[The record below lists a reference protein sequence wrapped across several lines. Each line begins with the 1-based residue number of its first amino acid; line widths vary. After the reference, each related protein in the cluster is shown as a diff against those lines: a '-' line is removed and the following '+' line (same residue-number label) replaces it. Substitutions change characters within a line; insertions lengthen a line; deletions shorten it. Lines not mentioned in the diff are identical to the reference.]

1 MVRSSYDV
9 QRLTAPSMD
18 TNLSPDELAVWE
30 DADSMILPPLEDRD
44 AADPESVALEQAKE
58 RQNPYSRVAEAYK
71 RKAEYEASRPKLGD
85 HKPNKWQRLAAAA
98 ANFGAGY
105 VNMGGRTRVDSG
117 ALNTLNNELLRPGYT
132 RAMQDWQDQGAG
144 INAEVEGTRA
154 QAQIDMASQRA
165 DIDRKRAEAYARSQE
180 AIAAERKAR
189 TDAAAKGEWRADPR
203 GGKIWNTKTGE
214 MKETSPPNPGRP
226 FETKEQEWARRHK
239 EATEG
244 LGYKIGSP
252 EYRAYMGDKAAL
264 EEIKSKL
271 RPARG
276 GKGGGGGRQER
287 RGTPGQF
294 DDVQNDADSEYEKA
308 EEEALKKLK
317 DANLFQW
324 NEKSPWEYHNDAD
337 GKTVL
342 GIQAW
347 LKDRKNKI
355 AEKYA
360 RRVKQYGGEAEAVRY
375 GGGEKK
381 PAIKTTEKD
390 VVDWANKNGVDPAKA
405 IAAAKQRGAL

>member
-1 MVRSSYDV
+1 
-9 QRLTAPSMD
+9 MD
-18 TNLSPDELAVWE
+18 TNLSPDELAAWE

-44 AADPESVALEQAKE
+44 AADPESVALEMAKE
-58 RQNPYSRVAEAYK
+58 RQNPYARVAEAYK

-85 HKPNKWQRLAAAA
+85 HRPNKWQRLAAAA

-165 DIDRKRAEAYARSQE
+165 EIERKRAEAYARSQD

-189 TDAAAKGEWRADPR
+189 MNKPPSRYINTAKGAFDTET
-203 GGKIWNTKTGE
+203 GKYVEAPKD
-214 MKETSPPNPGRP
+214 PGRP

-244 LGYKIGSP
+244 LGYKVGSP
-252 EYRAYMGDKAAL
+252 EYRAHMGDKAAL

-271 RPARG
+271 QPARG

-287 RGTPGQF
+287 LGTPGQF

-337 GKTVL
+337 GTTVL

-381 PAIKTTEKD
+381 PDTNTLKGQVVVSLPNGKRVTFPDESSANAFKRKAGIK
-390 VVDWANKNGVDPAKA
+390 
-405 IAAAKQRGAL
+405 

>member
-18 TNLSPDELAVWE
+18 TNLSPDELAAWE

-44 AADPESVALEQAKE
+44 AADPESVALDMAKE
-58 RQNPYSRVAEAYK
+58 RQNPYARVAEAYK

-98 ANFGAGY
+98 ANFGANY

-117 ALNTLNNELLRPGYT
+117 ALNTLNNELMRHGYT
-132 RAMQDWQDQGAG
+132 RAMQDWQDKGAG
-144 INAEVEGTRA
+144 INAEIEGTRA
-154 QAQIDMASQRA
+154 QAQIDMAAQRA
-165 DIDRKRAEAYARSQE
+165 EIERKRAEAYARSQE

-189 TDAAAKGEWRADPR
+189 MNKPTSKYINTAKGAFDTEAGKYVEAPKDPGPVKETPDVAKER
-203 GGKIWNTKTGE
+203 RTREVANMKSLTDEQKESYILTGKIPAK
-214 MKETSPPNPGRP
+214 P
-226 FETKEQEWARRHK
+226 
-239 EATEG
+239 
-244 LGYKIGSP
+244 
-252 EYRAYMGDKAAL
+252 
-264 EEIKSKL
+264 
-271 RPARG
+271 RPAG
-276 GKGGGGGRQER
+276 GKGGGGGKQER

-294 DDVQNDADSEYEKA
+294 DKVQVDADREYAKA

-317 DANLFQW
+317 DANITGW
-324 NEKSPWEYHNDAD
+324 DESRPW
-337 GKTVL
+337 
-342 GIQAW
+342 AW
-347 LKDRKNKI
+347 SVKEDEPKVRAVESWLTDRKNKI

-375 GGGEKK
+375 GGGSKK

-390 VVDWANKNGVDPAKA
+390 VVDWANRNGVDPAKA

>member
-18 TNLSPDELAVWE
+18 TNLSPDELAAWE

-44 AADPESVALEQAKE
+44 AADPESVELEQAKE
-58 RQNPYSRVAEAYK
+58 RQNPYARVAEAYK

-117 ALNTLNNELLRPGYT
+117 ALNTLNDSLLRPGYT
-132 RAMQDWQDQGAG
+132 RAMQDWKDQGAG
-144 INAEVEGTRA
+144 VDAEVEGTRA

-165 DIDRKRAEAYARSQE
+165 ETDRQRAEAYARSQE
-180 AIAAERKAR
+180 AIAAERMAR
-189 TDAAAKGEWRADPR
+189 MNKPPSRYINTAKGAFDTET
-203 GGKIWNTKTGE
+203 GKYVEAPKD
-214 MKETSPPNPGRP
+214 PGRP
-226 FETKEQEWARRHK
+226 FETKEQEWARLHK

-252 EYRAYMGDKAAL
+252 EYRAHMGDKAAL
-264 EEIKSKL
+264 EEIKSEF

-276 GKGGGGGRQER
+276 RRGGGGGNEER

-294 DDVQNDADSEYEKA
+294 DDVQEDADREYAKA
-308 EEEALKKLK
+308 EEEALKKLEDSIPGWDK
-317 DANLFQW
+317 NNPW
-324 NEKSPWEYHNDAD
+324 KYKNEAD
-337 GKTVL
+337 KKTVL
-342 GIQAW
+342 DIQAW
-347 LKDRKNKI
+347 LTDRKNEI

-375 GGGEKK
+375 GGGSKK
-381 PAIKTTEKD
+381 QAIKTTEKD